1 MRNCPICKTPNEEG
15 VKICQNC
22 GYWFEENTEKTIK
35 KESSNFSNLIIIWVF
50 AQLLS
55 CLIFLIRNYVLP
67 LYGIYL
73 WDNIYLSIII
83 SCIYTLINTTSIFP
97 VLAIKNVRLKVTG
110 IIIMI
115 LTVTCYIISEISY
128 IINIMDISW

>member
-1 MRNCPICKTPNEEG
+1 MRNCPICNTPNEEG

-50 AQLLS
+50 AQLLG
-55 CLIFLIRNYVLP
+55 CLTFIIRDFVLP
-67 LYGIYL
+67 LFGIYI
-73 WDNIYLSIII
+73 WDNIPVLTMI
-83 SCIYTLINTTSIFP
+83 SCIYILINCTSIFP

-110 IIIMI
+110 IIIII
-115 LTVTCYIISEISY
+115 LTVTCYMITDIYY
-128 IINIMDISW
+128 IINKIW

>member
-1 MRNCPICKTPNEEG
+1 MRNCPICNTPNEEG

-22 GYWFEENTEKTIK
+22 GYWFEENTDKTIT
-35 KESSNFSNLIIIWVF
+35 KESSNVSNLIIIWVF

-67 LYGIYL
+67 SYGIYV
-73 WDNIYLSIII
+73 WDNIYISIII
-83 SCIYTLINTTSIFP
+83 SCIYTLINSTSIFP

-115 LTVTCYIISEISY
+115 LTVTCYMITEINYLISI
-128 IINIMDISW
+128 W